1 MHRKPKFVFSF
12 FFKLIILL
20 QFYFDCG
27 FAAEEIEE
35 ENNFSKLNY
44 CNSECRIE
52 KIEAHNQKQEQ
63 DIFSLKSVVDED
75 KRIIKLLNDRVS
87 QLEGLVVKI
96 FKKSGKEDD
105 PTHRSKRPA
114 SLLPAQFQE

>member
-1 MHRKPKFVFSF
+1 MKRKLKLVFSF
-12 FFKLIILL
+12 FFKLFILL

-27 FAAEEIEE
+27 FAAEEIEA

-52 KIEAHNQKQEQ
+52 KIEAHNQRQEQ
-63 DIFSLKSVVDED
+63 DIFSLKSVIDED
-75 KRIIKLLNDRVS
+75 KQVIKLLNDRVS

-96 FKKSGKEDD
+96 SKKSGKEDD
-105 PTHRSKRPA
+105 PTHRSKRH
-114 SLLPAQFQE
+114 EK